1 MHLRRTLAVAIA
13 LVLLLLLA
21 ACGGTETPA
30 PAEDPVQQPT
40 AEADA
45 ETDPEQETD
54 PEPEAEADPEPEAD
68 PEAVVTVEGSE
79 GEAGSLVVYSGR
91 GESLVDP
98 LIQEFAAETG
108 IDVQVRYGGTAE
120 VAATL
125 LEEGENSPADI
136 FYAQDPGGLGAV
148 QEAGLLT
155 ELPQELLDQV
165 PERFQSPEGNWIGI
179 SGRARVVVYNTEAIT
194 DPESQLPDDLWGFTE
209 PEWQGRLGWAPTN
222 GSFQAMVT
230 GMRAIWGEE
239 RTAEWLQGIQD
250 NDPIVYENNTAIVAA
265 TGAGEVDAGFVNH
278 YYLFRFIA
286 EEGESFGARNY
297 FLPGGGPGS
306 LIMVSGAG
314 ILETASNRDNAE
326 RFLEYLLSPEG
337 QQYFASETYEYPLI
351 DGVETS
357 PLLPPLQE
365 LDQQAVDI
373 ELAQMSDL
381 QGTVTLLSD
390 LGILP

>member
-1 MHLRRTLAVAIA
+1 MHLRRTLVVAIA
-13 LVLLLLLA
+13 LVLILLLV
-21 ACGGTETPA
+21 ACQGTETPA
-30 PAEDPVQQPT
+30 PAEEPVQQPT
-40 AEADA
+40 AEAD
-45 ETDPEQETD
+45 
-54 PEPEAEADPEPEAD
+54 PEAEAF
-68 PEAVVTVEGSE
+68 VTVEGAE
-79 GEAGSLVVYSGR
+79 GQAGSLVIYSGR

-98 LIQEFAAETG
+98 LIQDFAAETG
-108 IDVQVRYGGTAE
+108 IDVQVRYGSTAE

-148 QEAGLLT
+148 QDAGLLS
-155 ELPQELLDQV
+155 ELPAELLAQV
-165 PERFQSPEGNWIGI
+165 PERFQSAQNDWVGI
-179 SGRARVVVYNTEAIT
+179 SGRARVVVYNTEAIG
-194 DPESQLPDDLWGFTE
+194 DPESQLPDDVWGFTE

-250 NDPIVYENNTAIVAA
+250 NDPTVYENNTAIVAA

-297 FLPGGGPGS
+297 FLPSGGPGS

-314 ILETASNRDNAE
+314 ILETAPNRDNAL
-326 RFLEYLLSPEG
+326 RFLEYLLSAEG

-357 PLLPPLQE
+357 PLLPPLAE

-373 ELAQMSDL
+373 DLAQMSDL
-381 QGTVTLLSD
+381 QGTVMLLSE

>member
-13 LVLLLLLA
+13 LVLVLLLA

-45 ETDPEQETD
+45 ETDPEQEAD
-54 PEPEAEADPEPEAD
+54 AEPEAEADPEPEAD
-68 PEAVVTVEGSE
+68 PEAVVTVEGAE

>member
-1 MHLRRTLAVAIA
+1 MYLRRTLIVSLA
-13 LVLLLLLA
+13 LILALLLG
-21 ACGGTETPA
+21 ACQGNETPA
-30 PAEDPVQQPT
+30 PAQDPVQQPT
-40 AEADA
+40 
-45 ETDPEQETD
+45 T
-54 PEPEAEADPEPEAD
+54 EAEADPEPEADPQPEAD
-68 PEAVVTVEGSE
+68 PEAVVTVEGADE
-79 GEAGSLVVYSGR
+79 EAGSLVIYSGR

-108 IDVQVRYGGTAE
+108 IDVQVRYGNTAE

-125 LEEGENSPADI
+125 LEEGANSPADI

-148 QEAGLLT
+148 QDAGLLS
-155 ELPQELLDQV
+155 ELPQELLDRV
-165 PERFQSPEGNWIGI
+165 PERFQSPQNDWIGI
-179 SGRARVVVYNTEAIT
+179 SGRARVVVYNTDTIS
-194 DPESQLPDDLWGFTE
+194 DPETELPDDLWGFTE
-209 PEWQGRLGWAPTN
+209 PEWQGRIGWAPTN

-230 GMRAIWGEE
+230 GMRVIWGEE

-265 TGAGEVDAGFVNH
+265 TAAGEVDAGFVNH

-286 EEGESFGARNY
+286 EEGESFSARNY
-297 FLPGGGPGS
+297 FLPAGGPGS
-306 LIMVSGAG
+306 LLMVSGAG
-314 ILETASNRDNAE
+314 ILETAANSDNAL
-326 RFLEYLLSPEG
+326 RFLEYLLSAEG

-351 DGVETS
+351 EGVETS

-373 ELAQMSDL
+373 DLGQMADL
-381 QGTVTLLSD
+381 QGTVMLLSD

>member
-1 MHLRRTLAVAIA
+1 MRIRLNLIAALALALI
-13 LVLLLLLA
+13 LVLG
-21 ACGGTETPA
+21 ACQSQTPA
-30 PAEDPVQQPT
+30 TTAPEANTAAPT
-40 AEADA
+40 DVAEAQP
-45 ETDPEQETD
+45 DP
-54 PEPEAEADPEPEAD
+54 EADPEPDPEADPEPDPEPD
-68 PEAVVTVEGSE
+68 PEAVVTVEGGE
-79 GEAGSLVVYSGR
+79 GEGSLVIYSGR

-98 LIQEFAAETG
+98 LIQTFAEETG

-120 VAATL
+120 MAATL
-125 LEEGENSPADI
+125 MEEGDNSPADI

-148 QEAGLLT
+148 ADAGLLS
-155 ELPQELLDQV
+155 ELPQTLLDSV
-165 PERFQSPEGNWIGI
+165 PERFQAPDGNWVGI

-194 DPESQLPDDLWGFTE
+194 DPEAQLPEDMWGFTE

-250 NDPIVYENNTAIVAA
+250 NEPIVYENNTSIVAA
-265 TGAGEVDAGFVNH
+265 TAAGEVDAGFVNH

-314 ILETASNRDNAE
+314 ILETAPNADNAM
-326 RFLEYLLSPEG
+326 RFLEYLLSAEG
-337 QQYFASETYEYPLI
+337 QQYFSSETYEYPLI
-351 DGVETS
+351 EGVETS
-357 PLLPPLQE
+357 PLLPPLAE
-365 LDQQAVDI
+365 LDAQAVDI
-373 ELAQMSDL
+373 DLEQMADL
-381 QGTVTLLSD
+381 EGTVALLSE

>member
-1 MHLRRTLAVAIA
+1 MRIRLNLIAALALALI
-13 LVLLLLLA
+13 LVLG
-21 ACGGTETPA
+21 ACQSQTPA
-30 PAEDPVQQPT
+30 TTAPEANTAAPT
-40 AEADA
+40 DVAEAQP
-45 ETDPEQETD
+45 DP
-54 PEPEAEADPEPEAD
+54 EADPEPDPEADPEPDPEPD
-68 PEAVVTVEGSE
+68 PEAVVTVEGGE
-79 GEAGSLVVYSGR
+79 GEGSLVIYSGR

-98 LIQEFAAETG
+98 LIQTFAEETG

-120 VAATL
+120 MAATL
-125 LEEGENSPADI
+125 MEEGDNSPADI

-148 QEAGLLT
+148 ADAGLLS
-155 ELPQELLDQV
+155 ELPQTLLDSV
-165 PERFQSPEGNWIGI
+165 PERFQAPDGNWVGI

-194 DPESQLPDDLWGFTE
+194 DPEAQLPEDMWGFTE

-250 NDPIVYENNTAIVAA
+250 NEPIVYENNTSIVAA
-265 TGAGEVDAGFVNH
+265 TAAGEVDAGFVNH

-314 ILETASNRDNAE
+314 ILETAPNADNAM
-326 RFLEYLLSPEG
+326 RFLEYLLSTEG
-337 QQYFASETYEYPLI
+337 QQYFSSETYEYPLI
-351 DGVETS
+351 EGVETS
-357 PLLPPLQE
+357 PLLPPLAE
-365 LDQQAVDI
+365 LDAQAVDI
-373 ELAQMSDL
+373 DLEQMADL
-381 QGTVTLLSD
+381 EGTVALLSE

>member
-1 MHLRRTLAVAIA
+1 MHLRRILVVTIA
-13 LVLLLLLA
+13 LGLILLLA
-21 ACGGTETPA
+21 ACQGTETSA
-30 PAEDPVQQPT
+30 PAEEPMQQPT
-40 AEADA
+40 E
-45 ETDPEQETD
+45 
-54 PEPEAEADPEPEAD
+54 EAEPQADPEPEPDPEAD
-68 PEAVVTVEGSE
+68 PEPEAVVTVEGAE
-79 GEAGSLVVYSGR
+79 GGEGSLVIYSGR

-98 LIQEFAAETG
+98 LIQQFAADTG

-148 QEAGLLT
+148 QEAGLLS
-155 ELPQELLDQV
+155 ELPQELLDRV

-179 SGRARVVVYNTEAIT
+179 SGRARVIVYNTDAIT
-194 DPESQLPDDLWGFTE
+194 DPETQLPDDLWGFTE

-297 FLPGGGPGS
+297 FLPAGGPGS

-314 ILETASNRDNAE
+314 ILETAPNRENAQ
-326 RFLEYLLSPEG
+326 RFLEYLLSTDG

-381 QGTVTLLSD
+381 QGTVMLLSE